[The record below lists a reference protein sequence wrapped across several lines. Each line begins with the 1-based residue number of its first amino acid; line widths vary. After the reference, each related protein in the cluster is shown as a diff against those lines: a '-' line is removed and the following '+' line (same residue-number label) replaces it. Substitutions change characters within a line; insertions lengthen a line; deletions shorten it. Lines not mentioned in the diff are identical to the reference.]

1 MLPLQDLQNAVT
13 RALGAHKDVAI
24 CLFDTVDSTNSE
36 AKRQATIESGTAL
49 YIARTQSGGR
59 GRLGRDFHS
68 PADTGLYMT
77 LAYTTS
83 RPLTEAV
90 RTTALAA
97 VATASAMEAL
107 TPKRPRIKW
116 VNDLYLDGGKAAG
129 ILTEAVTLADGQT
142 RMLVGIGINLTTTA
156 FPDGLRAPAASLFT
170 PDEASDIPAD
180 FAGTLAGEIT
190 RRLLALLKNET
201 MPDGESCLDFYRRHL
216 LYVGEQVT
224 CTRGSE
230 TFTATVLGVTDAYAL
245 IVECENGMTV
255 LESGEISIRPVAQ

>member
-36 AKRQATIESGTAL
+36 AKRQATAESGTTL

-83 RPLTEAV
+83 LPLTEAV

-230 TFTATVLGVTDAYAL
+230 TFTATVLGVTDTYGL

-255 LESGEISIRPVAQ
+255 LESGEISIRPVTQ

>member
-1 MLPLQDLQNAVT
+1 MLPLQDLQNVVI

-24 CLFDTVDSTNSE
+24 RLFDTVDSTNSE
-36 AKRQATIESGTAL
+36 AKRQATAESGTTL

-224 CTRGSE
+224 CTRGNE
-230 TFTATVLGVTDAYAL
+230 TFAATVLGVTDAYAL

-255 LESGEISIRPVAQ
+255 LESGEISVRPVAQ

>member
-24 CLFDTVDSTNSE
+24 RLFDTVDSTNSE
-36 AKRQATIESGTAL
+36 AKRQATAESGTAL

-97 VATASAMEAL
+97 VATASAVEAL
-107 TPKRPRIKW
+107 TPKHPRIKW

-156 FPDGLRAPAASLFT
+156 FPDGLRAPATSLFT

-180 FAGTLAGEIT
+180 FAGILAGEIT

-230 TFTATVLGVTDAYAL
+230 TFTATVLGVTDTYGL

-255 LESGEISIRPVAQ
+255 LESGEISIRPVTQ

>member
-1 MLPLQDLQNAVT
+1 MLPLQDLQNAVI
-13 RALGAHKDVAI
+13 RALGVHKDVAI
-24 CLFDTVDSTNSE
+24 RLFDTVDSTNSE
-36 AKRQATIESGTAL
+36 AKRQATAESGTTL

-59 GRLGRDFHS
+59 GRLGRNFHS

-83 RPLTEAV
+83 LPLTEAV

-97 VATASAMEAL
+97 VAAVAAIEAL
-107 TPKRPRIKW
+107 TPKHPRIKW

-129 ILTEAVTLADGQT
+129 ILTEAVTLGDGQT

-190 RRLLALLKNET
+190 HRLLALLKTET
-201 MPDGESCLDFYRRHL
+201 MPDGESCPEFYRRHL

-224 CTRGSE
+224 CTRGNE
-230 TFTATVLGVTDAYAL
+230 TFAGTVLGVTDTYGL

-255 LESGEISIRPVAQ
+255 LESGEISLRPVTQ

>member
-1 MLPLQDLQNAVT
+1 MLPLQDLPNAVT

-24 CLFDTVDSTNSE
+24 RLFDTVDSTNSE
-36 AKRQATIESGTAL
+36 AKRQATAESGTAL

-97 VATASAMEAL
+97 VATASAVEAL
-107 TPKRPRIKW
+107 TPKHPRIKW

-156 FPDGLRAPAASLFT
+156 FPDGLRAPATSLFT

-180 FAGTLAGEIT
+180 FAGILAGEIT

-230 TFTATVLGVTDAYAL
+230 TFTATVLGVTDTYGL

-255 LESGEISIRPVAQ
+255 LESGEISIRPVMQ

>member
-24 CLFDTVDSTNSE
+24 RLFDTVDSTNSE
-36 AKRQATIESGTAL
+36 AKRQATAESGTTL

-170 PDEASDIPAD
+170 PDETSDIPAD

-224 CTRGSE
+224 CTRGNE
-230 TFTATVLGVTDAYAL
+230 TFAGTVLGVTDTYGL
-245 IVECENGMTV
+245 TVKREGGVTV
-255 LESGEISIRPVAQ
+255 LESGEISIRPVTQ